1 MENCKKLKTGDK
13 VLVFE
18 KYENMNCLDNENYIK
33 GTVIE
38 TLVSKE
44 LSNHGNEVD
53 TDLYKVI
60 GENGKIYF
68 GTYKSSIVVAEYVD
82 LLTMEDYI
90 VYLKKVKNNNIT
102 KINSILDYN
111 KKIDSFIEKQNIKKY
126 RK

>member
-1 MENCKKLKTGDK
+1 MGNCKKLKTGDK

-68 GTYKSSIVVAEYVD
+68 GTYKSSIVVAEYVY

-111 KKIDSFIEKQNIKKY
+111 KKIDSFIEKQNIKGY

>member
-1 MENCKKLKTGDK
+1 MGNCKKLKTGDK

-111 KKIDSFIEKQNIKKY
+111 KKIDSFIEKQNIKGY

>member
-111 KKIDSFIEKQNIKKY
+111 KKIDSFIEKQNIKGY

>member
-18 KYENMNCLDNENYIK
+18 KYENMNYLDNENYIK

-53 TDLYKVI
+53 TNLYKVI